1 MGSDGSNW
9 AAGSYGGRVLWRP
22 IGAVLLFLCG
32 ASGIPFGAWVIAK
45 SRLPSW
51 MKGIW
56 KWPLGNS
63 LTSEV
68 ANLQGWAS
76 ALVGAGSLVLLVPLL
91 LLPSRDSVSR
101 VGVVV
106 AVLFVLVGLVA
117 YVRSVV
123 LSYRTEAEPA
133 DPRPAL
139 LMPIQTQ
146 LAVGL
151 VAGLA
156 AGALLAASVIDA
168 FPGQSDSSDT
178 AVTAQAAGLHW
189 TDVKIGSG
197 AAAVGGRILTVR
209 YTLWL
214 GDGTRIDSS
223 EDHGQPFNFTL
234 GKGEVIKGLDEGVVG
249 MRVGGIRW
257 LTVPPDLAYGASGE
271 TNPSGPGI
279 PPNSTLVFVVELL
292 AVGS

>member
-1 MGSDGSNW
+1 M
-9 AAGSYGGRVLWRP
+9 WRA
-22 IGAVLLFLCG
+22 IGAVFLFLCG
-32 ASGIPFGAWVIAK
+32 ASGIPFGAWAIAK

-63 LTSEV
+63 LTPEV

-91 LLPSRDSVSR
+91 LLPRRDAVSR

-106 AVLFVLVGLVA
+106 AVLLVLVGSVA
-117 YVRSVV
+117 YVRSIV
-123 LSYRTEAEPA
+123 LSYRAVAEPP
-133 DPRPAL
+133 DSRPAL
-139 LMPIQTQ
+139 PMPRQTQ
-146 LAVGL
+146 LALGL
-151 VAGLA
+151 VTGLA
-156 AGALLAASVIDA
+156 AGALLAASVIDV
-168 FPGQSDSSDT
+168 FPGQSDSKGTPLTS
-178 AVTAQAAGLHW
+178 QADGLQR
-189 TDVKIGSG
+189 TDVKVGSG
-197 AAAVGGRILTVR
+197 AAATGGKLLTVR

-223 EDHGQPFNFTL
+223 EDHGHPFAFTL

-249 MRVGGIRW
+249 MRVGGMRW
-257 LTVPPDLAYGASGE
+257 LTVPADLAYGASGE
-271 TNPSGPGI
+271 INPTGPSI
-279 PPNSTLVFVVELL
+279 PPNATLVFVVELL